1 MWGCR
6 VDKKLK
12 EDRKENLRQFGCW
25 GLQVDPKVIEARKAK
40 LSASMRKFWDDPVL
54 GPGRRLAASKAMIAW
69 WDDPKLGPGRKLAA
83 SEAMSAWWNDPV
95 LGPGRKLAASEAMS
109 AYWNDPVLGP
119 GRKLAASEAASKAMS
134 AWWDDPVLGPGRRLA
149 AMEASSSWW
158 NDPELGPAHR
168 LAAIEAGSAWW
179 NDPVLGLDRKKAKS
193 KIFAAKRE
201 EVDQVYIVEGT
212 VCPRCNTALDRDS
225 LASVSVQASL
235 HVTYRCPCKVQG
247 KKCGVRYIGDAHVR
261 AEIYKSSKD
270 LSDDQKTSMEDNI
283 KAWMVREVD
292 QFNAA
297 GKAAAD
303 EAAADFRLFE
313 ISARMLTDMGPKGAS
328 QQSLARKKRKR
339 EQMAE
344 ASGGG

>member
-40 LSASMRKFWDDPVL
+40 LSASMRKF
-54 GPGRRLAASKAMIAW
+54 
-69 WDDPKLGPGRKLAA
+69 
-83 SEAMSAWWNDPV
+83 
-95 LGPGRKLAASEAMS
+95 
-109 AYWNDPVLGP
+109 
-119 GRKLAASEAASKAMS
+119 
-134 AWWDDPVLGPGRRLA
+134 WDDPVLGPGRRLA

-283 KAWMVREVD
+283 KACMVREVD